1 MLPFGKQT
9 APLNSR
15 LVHWHVIKKKSVTF
29 YVPCSHV
36 SLLFHF
42 TKAKALPP
50 AKCQHM

>member
-1 MLPFGKQT
+1 MLPFGT

-15 LVHWHVIKKKSVTF
+15 LMNWYVIKKKLATV

-42 TKAKALPP
+42 MKAKALPP
-50 AKCQHM
+50 ARCQHM